1 MKKILKKS
9 RDKKY
14 GLLHFSRFLEG
25 KILVS
30 KDLIFLLPITT
41 TNYKTKNK
49 YRGSPLST
57 VSLSMIPGMI

>member
-1 MKKILKKS
+1 MNKSLKNS

-30 KDLIFLLPITT
+30 KYLRFLLPITT

-49 YRGSPLST
+49 YSGSPFST
-57 VSLSMIPGMI
+57 VSLSMIPGIV